1 MFTGLIEAVG
11 RVARIVPIER
21 GRRMLVETVLAP
33 ELAPGD
39 SLATNGCCLTVTH
52 LLHTPVTLRPAARAS
67 EMLAEAAL
75 SLGAERDWA
84 VTEDASIATGV
95 LTDVSPETLRVT
107 TLGDLAAGSLLNLER
122 SMRADGR
129 FGGHIVQGHVDG
141 TGVIT
146 ALEPEGEFYRL
157 EVRFPQELAPY
168 FIHKGSVAVD
178 GISLT
183 IAALHDDRFVVQ
195 IIPQTWAKTNLQAAR
210 PGREVNLECD
220 LVGKYVLRAAELAA
234 RAAAV
239 PAAPSAVSPAE
250 AARPQGSQTRSEQ
263 HVPQQE

>member
-21 GRRMLVETVLAP
+21 GRRLLVETELAR

-39 SLATNGCCLTVTH
+39 SLATNGCCLTVTR
-52 LLHTPVTLRPAARAS
+52 LLHQPVTPPRTAARAS
-67 EMLAEAAL
+67 EALAEAGLA
-75 SLGAERDWA
+75 LGADRDWA
-84 VTEDASIATGV
+84 VTDDAGAATGV

-107 TLGDLAAGSLLNLER
+107 TLGDLAVGSRLNLER

-146 ALEPEGEFYRL
+146 AFEQEGEFYRL

-183 IAALHDDRFVVQ
+183 IAALHDDRFAVQ
-195 IIPQTWAKTNLQAAR
+195 IIPQTWAKTNLQGAR

-234 RAAAV
+234 RAPSA
-239 PAAPSAVSPAE
+239 PAAPPDEPV
-250 AARPQGSQTRSEQ
+250 RPQGSLDRSAQ